1 MKKIA
6 VIGASCWQEPLI
18 KKAKAMGIETHVFA
32 WAANDVGEEVADYFY
47 PISITE
53 KEAILKK
60 CEEIGIDGICSIG
73 SDLAMITVNYVA
85 SRLGLVGN
93 TEKCVKA
100 STNKHLMRKRFEECG
115 DPSPK
120 SILVESVIDLNDVN
134 LNYPIIIK
142 PIDRSGSRGITK
154 LEHEHSVK
162 LKDAIEYAKGQGF
175 EKYALVEE
183 FVPGQEYSVE
193 CISWHGRHYLLSM
206 TQKFTTGSPHFI
218 ETAHLEP
225 VVIDKNTLEKVKHI
239 VFHALS
245 SLQIENGASHSEI
258 KIMEQEKIEI
268 IEIGGRMGGDGIGS
282 HLVEWST
289 GIDYVR
295 AVIQIA
301 LGEKPDLDT
310 HLPLSAAAVRF
321 IMSEEDLEI
330 LKKIKSEHP
339 EYLIKEVFWRRMQG
353 QVTDSS
359 TRFGFYLLKAPGIY
373 DLKPY
378 LPTLGKEHEEKS
390 VSIDLL

>member
-18 KKAKAMGIETHVFA
+18 KKAKTMGIETHVFA

-85 SRLGLVGN
+85 EKLGLTGN
-93 TEKCVKA
+93 SQECVKV
-100 STNKHLMRKRFEECG
+100 STNKHFMRNCFEKNS

-120 SILVESVIDLNDVN
+120 SILVETEEDLNGIN
-134 LNYPIIIK
+134 ITYPIIVK
-142 PIDRSGSRGITK
+142 PVDRSGSRGITK
-154 LEHEHSVK
+154 LEHEHAAK
-162 LKDAIEYAKGQGF
+162 LKDAIEYAKEQGF

-183 FVPGQEYSVE
+183 FVSGTEYSVE
-193 CISWHGRHYLLSM
+193 CISWHGLHYFLSI

-225 VVIDKNTLEKVKHI
+225 VTMDSRMVEKIKNV
-239 VFHALS
+239 VFHALN
-245 SLQIENGASHSEI
+245 SLHIENGASHSEV
-258 KIMEQEKIEI
+258 KITDGKEIMI
-268 IEIGGRMGGDGIGS
+268 IEIGGRMGGDSIGS

-301 LGEKPDLDT
+301 LGEEPDLDA

-330 LKKIKSEHP
+330 LEKIKSEHP

-359 TRFGFYLLKAPGIY
+359 TRFGFYLLKAPNIW
-373 DLKPY
+373 DLEPY
-378 LPTLGKEHEEKS
+378 LPALENIKL
-390 VSIDLL
+390 VY